1 MAYEY
6 RSTLSGSTS
15 YTLVKHSL
23 PQGSLIEKLDSLI
36 RPIDSGVQSNLKTP
50 CFRTP
55 PEAKPHG
62 YRYVQIQCL
71 RSEMKK
77 SLPSPKRPPPF
88 SFWKFGVTGCEI
100 PACMSRIRTNQTLS
114 PAILRPWHLGTLAPR
129 VSSSFPRLRKS
140 HLLQPSDRATGSRQS
155 NAVWRRLPAPP
166 STGILPAPW
175 SVTPWAQPPSSCFCP
190 LRAVTACLRP
200 FRRIAFQTRHTPSSS
215 PTFPFPS
222 SMRAP
227 LFPCRL
233 STMCDP
239 PRMPEPGGL
248 APGGGCAVAGASTT
262 SVGRW

>member
-77 SLPSPKRPPPF
+77 SLPSPKRPPLF
-88 SFWKFGVTGCEI
+88 
-100 PACMSRIRTNQTLS
+100 LS
-114 PAILRPWHLGTLAPR
+114 G
-129 VSSSFPRLRKS
+129 SS
-140 HLLQPSDRATGSRQS
+140 G
-155 NAVWRRLPAPP
+155 LPDAR
-166 STGILPAPW
+166 SLH
-175 SVTPWAQPPSSCFCP
+175 
-190 LRAVTACLRP
+190 ACLASAP
-200 FRRIAFQTRHTPSSS
+200 IRR
-215 PTFPFPS
+215 
-222 SMRAP
+222 
-227 LFPCRL
+227 
-233 STMCDP
+233 
-239 PRMPEPGGL
+239 
-248 APGGGCAVAGASTT
+248 
-262 SVGRW
+262 